1 MDMIGEV
8 AALFFFIFIFSTL
21 KRFENYVKNRLC
33 GNRGQNQQKQYISNE
48 TSISHPDTNWS
59 FHLHFT
65 TDVNESTV
73 PSKAS

>member
-1 MDMIGEV
+1 MGVIGEV
-8 AALFFFIFIFSTL
+8 ASLFIFIFSTL
-21 KRFENYVKNRLC
+21 KRFENYIKSRLC
-33 GNRGQNQQKQYISNE
+33 GNLGQNQQKQYISNE

-59 FHLHFT
+59 FHLRFT